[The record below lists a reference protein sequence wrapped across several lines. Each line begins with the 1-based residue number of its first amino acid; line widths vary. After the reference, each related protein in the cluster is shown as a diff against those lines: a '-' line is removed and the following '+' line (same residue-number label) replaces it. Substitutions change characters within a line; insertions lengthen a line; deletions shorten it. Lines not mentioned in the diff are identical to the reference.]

1 MLLDSLTREPSAHY
15 RVAVVADTLTA
26 HLRGEE
32 RMDDRQER
40 APALPEW
47 RNSAPAKR
55 MRESVGMRQDLVLG

>member
-1 MLLDSLTREPSAHY
+1 MLLASLTREPSAPY
-15 RVAVVADTLTA
+15 RVTMDAETLTA

-40 APALPEW
+40 AHDLPGW

-55 MRESVGMRQDLVLG
+55 MRESVGMMQDLV